1 MQRYKVEKFLSNL
14 YNNEKKETKGYYSR
28 ISNSEDIQRKI
39 VRKEISVIKKKK
51 QCKKI
56 KKATRIVKVIARDQ

>member
-28 ISNSEDIQRKI
+28 ISNREDI
-39 VRKEISVIKKKK
+39 
-51 QCKKI
+51 
-56 KKATRIVKVIARDQ
+56 

>member
-14 YNNEKKETKGYYSR
+14 YNNEKKKTKGYYSR

-56 KKATRIVKVIARDQ
+56 KKVTRIVKVIARDQ